1 MMKKG
6 MTMLL
11 LLPVLLAFN
20 HPFFVSVTE
29 VEYSSKTKEL
39 GIACKVFP
47 DDMED
52 ALRLLSG
59 KQSDLYKGD
68 KALNGATLN
77 TYFQKHF
84 LVKING
90 KAKAINF
97 LGYEIDKEVAWVYFN
112 IPKLTGVKSV
122 EVVSDLLYTS
132 KPEQSNI
139 IHINID
145 GKRESF
151 KLMAPQR
158 SALLVR

>member
-1 MMKKG
+1 

-39 GIACKVFP
+39 GIACKIFP

-52 ALRLLSG
+52 ALRLISG

-68 KALNGATLN
+68 KALNSATLN
-77 TYFQKHF
+77 SYFQQH
-84 LVKING
+84 LQIRING
-90 KAKAINF
+90 KTKAINF
-97 LGYEIDKEVAWVYFN
+97 LGYEIDKEVAWIYFN

-122 EVVSDLLYTS
+122 EVVSDLLYAS

-158 SALLVR
+158 SALLVK